1 MTIESTA
8 GTCVVVYAKDITKV
22 AEFYRRTLN
31 AVSVEETSGF
41 VLLARVGIELS
52 IVRVPREIGETIAI
66 GSPPVPREDTPV
78 KCSFLVPDLDAVR
91 AAAIATGGGLG
102 PRESAWS
109 WRGLLHLDGFDP
121 EGNVVQFRVAAA

>member
-8 GTCVVVYAKDITKV
+8 GTCVVVYAKDIAKV
-22 AEFYRRTLN
+22 AEFYRQTLN

-41 VLLARVGIELS
+41 IVLARNALELS
-52 IVRVPREIGETIAI
+52 VVRIPHEIAETIIIA
-66 GSPPVPREDTPV
+66 SPPVLREETPV
-78 KCSFLVPDLDAVR
+78 KCSFLVPDFDAVR

-102 PRESAWS
+102 PLESAWS

-121 EGNVVQFRVAAA
+121 EGNVVQFRVAVA